1 MNENMI
7 ENYIITFVSSIP
19 YTFNIVNAIIVKL
32 LTKAVSIGQST
43 EKSSSF
49 KL

>member
-7 ENYIITFVSSIP
+7 ENYINLFLQFLIP
-19 YTFNIVNAIIVKL
+19 LNIVNAIIVKL
-32 LTKAVSIGQST
+32 LTKAMSIGQST